1 MSIHDAGLEYFS
13 WNWDSKINGPVAEVV
28 TVVVSDIVEP
38 KQTNSS
44 SEKRS
49 RKIGI
54 KQFAYNTN
62 TKENN
67 NDMNE
72 VWTDNIKEGIEP
84 IYNVFVDVLASDKYF
99 HIGLVY

>member
-1 MSIHDAGLEYFS
+1 
-13 WNWDSKINGPVAEVV
+13 VAEVV

-67 NDMNE
+67 KDMNE
-72 VWTDNIKEGIEP
+72 V
-84 IYNVFVDVLASDKYF
+84 
-99 HIGLVY
+99 